1 MQNVDRNTI
10 SLFPHNARRYACS
23 HARRHC
29 MNEHLRKMSH
39 GHSWEKCG
47 TWEGVS
53 VMYVSVIKWD
63 VWKLYDGAHWR
74 KTMNCRGNAIQ
85 NVWRRSWIH
94 KWRTFPFEK
103 RKSLYQR
110 VSWNNLFTARKWKC
124 KVQEEGHSTNSWLKI
139 GQSFQWQPKAERVDF
154 WT

>member
-1 MQNVDRNTI
+1 MQNFVRNTI
-10 SLFPHNARRYACS
+10 SLFTIMLDVM
-23 HARRHC
+23 HAVMH
-29 MNEHLRKMSH
+29 EDTAWTSTS
-39 GHSWEKCG
+39 GKCRTAIRERNVDYG
-47 TWEGVS
+47 KVFQ
-53 VMYVSVIKWD
+53 YVSVTKWD

-74 KTMNCRGNAIQ
+74 NDELSRNAIQ